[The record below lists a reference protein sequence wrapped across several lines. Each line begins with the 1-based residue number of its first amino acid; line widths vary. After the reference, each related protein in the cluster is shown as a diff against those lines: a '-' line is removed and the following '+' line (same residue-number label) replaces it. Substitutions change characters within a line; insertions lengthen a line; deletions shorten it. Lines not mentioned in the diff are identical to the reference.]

1 MVFGGVFTMLDY
13 SKPNIEA
20 TKVPA
25 PGFVPTLEPVA
36 CLTAWNTAAF
46 RASDEIAESWL
57 KFVGERLAKGA
68 DFPRKVKNCEN
79 ADDLIVLYGEYLQQT
94 ANDYAAEFSKIFNT
108 AWAAGKT
115 VWGFAPN
122 ASSEVQS
129 SSSRN

>member
-1 MVFGGVFTMLDY
+1 MLDY

-25 PGFVPTLEPVA
+25 PGFVPTLAPGA

-46 RASDEIAESWL
+46 RAGDEIAESWL

-68 DFPRKVKNCEN
+68 DFPRKVTNCEN
-79 ADDLIVLYGEYLQQT
+79 ADDLMVLYGEYWQQT
-94 ANDYAAEFSKIFNT
+94 ANDYATEFSKIFNT

-115 VWGFAPN
+115 VWGIAPDTCG
-122 ASSEVQS
+122 EVQPS
-129 SSSRN
+129 SSTN